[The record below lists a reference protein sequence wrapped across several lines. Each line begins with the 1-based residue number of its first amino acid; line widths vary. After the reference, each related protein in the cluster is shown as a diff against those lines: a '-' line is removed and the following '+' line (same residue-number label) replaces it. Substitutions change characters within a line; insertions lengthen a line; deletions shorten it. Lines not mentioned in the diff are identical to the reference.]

1 MNHDALKDAIL
12 AVARSKRRKDPVF
25 IDIADAYRHETNRI
39 VSEIERQRLASNTMS
54 ERMRMEA
61 EDIRLREIVEKW
73 SIDRLMAAKA
83 HVEKKVPSF
92 QGKSSD
98 PSGWSRVFVGM
109 LVAADEALQ
118 SDEDSSQ

>member
-83 HVEKKVPSF
+83 DVEKKVPSF